1 MRDHP
6 VGSLNR
12 KPGPTRSSGQPGERP
27 LPSHYSC
34 AQTEL
39 LVDSAHQLTTQSNP
53 GARAG
58 GGDADGGQSGLI
70 SFPLAETVKTVL
82 PASAMPELPETPNEG
97 PLTTLEA
104 FWPGAFVRD
113 Q

>member
-12 KPGPTRSSGQPGERP
+12 KPGPTRSSGQPGEQP

-34 AQTEL
+34 AR
-39 LVDSAHQLTTQSNP
+39 SNP
-53 GARAG
+53 RARAG
-58 GGDADGGQSGLI
+58 GGDAGAGQSGLI
-70 SFPLAETVKTVL
+70 SFPFAETVKTVL
-82 PASAMPELPETPNEG
+82 PASAMLELPETPNEG

-113 Q
+113 K